1 MTSVAS
7 MTAHRRDRSSTPIA
21 DSRHDFP
28 SLVASDD
35 VRLDGPAGSQVPR
48 PVIDAVA
55 GHLAGPFH
63 ANTHGHFAASRR
75 SEEVLESAR
84 KTVAAFLGAPSAMAE
99 TVSFG
104 ANMTTLAFALARAL
118 GRSFREGDEV
128 VVTELDHEGN
138 RGPWMTLRERGL
150 TVREARLRSDGTLD
164 LDHLESLV
172 GKRTRLVAAGWA
184 SNALG
189 TVNDLGAVRQI
200 SRDAGAL
207 LAVDAVHYAPH
218 FAMDVATLD
227 PDILLCSAYKFYGP
241 HVGCLYCRPGLLESL
256 DTDRLRT
263 QGQEA
268 PERIETG
275 TGNHASIVGTAAA
288 VEHLASWGAGETL
301 RERIVSAMDRIAEHE
316 HGLARRY
323 VDGLAELPGVTVW
336 GPEVPVD
343 RHAFERAPT
352 VSITVDGHTAAEVAA
367 FLGERG
373 IAVWDGHFYALAAIE
388 ALDLVSRGGLLRT
401 GFLMYNTEDDVDRLL
416 EGLRELVG

>member
-1 MTSVAS
+1 
-7 MTAHRRDRSSTPIA
+7 MTADRSHRRISE
-21 DSRHDFP
+21 SRRDFP
-28 SLVASDD
+28 SLSTDRVDGLGE

-48 PVIDAVA
+48 SVIDAVVGHYA
-55 GHLAGPFH
+55 GHAH

-75 SEEVLESAR
+75 SQEAIDSAR
-84 KTVAAFLGAPSAMAE
+84 ETVAAFLGAPSPE

-104 ANMTTLAFALARAL
+104 ANMTTLTFALARAL
-118 GRSFREGDEV
+118 ARTFDEGDEV

-138 RGPWMTLRERGL
+138 RGPWLTLRERGIV
-150 TVREARLRSDGTLD
+150 VREARLLDDGTLD
-164 LDHLESLV
+164 LDHLRSLMSD
-172 GKRTRLVAAGWA
+172 RTRLVAAGWA

-189 TVNDLGAVRQI
+189 TVNDLAAIRQI

-218 FAMDVATLD
+218 FAMDVGALD
-227 PDILLCSAYKFYGP
+227 PDFLTCSAYKFYGP
-241 HVGCLYCRPGLLESL
+241 HVGCLYCRPGLLDSL

-263 QGQEA
+263 QGQDA

-275 TGNHASIVGTAAA
+275 TGNHASIVGTGAA
-288 VEHLASWGAGETL
+288 VEYLASWGSGESL
-301 RERIVSAMDRIAEHE
+301 RERVVSAMDRIAEHE

-323 VDGLAELPGVTVW
+323 VEGLSEIPGVTIW

-343 RHAFERAPT
+343 RAAYERAPT
-352 VSITVDGHTAAEVAA
+352 VSITVDGHTAAEAAA

-388 ALDLVSRGGLLRT
+388 ALDLVERGGLLRT
-401 GFLMYNTEDDVDRLL
+401 GFLMYNTADDVDRLL